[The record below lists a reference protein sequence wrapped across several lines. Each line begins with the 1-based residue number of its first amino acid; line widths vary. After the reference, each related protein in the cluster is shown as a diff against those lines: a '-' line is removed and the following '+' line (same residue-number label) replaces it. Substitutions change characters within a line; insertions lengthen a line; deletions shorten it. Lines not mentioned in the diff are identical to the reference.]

1 MVKKILGVYIGK
13 DTHLAMDTFITGYYS
28 ACNIAIGDNCVI
40 NRGCYLDGRTG
51 IEIKNNVN
59 VSFGT
64 TILTLQ
70 HEPQSL
76 YFECKGGKVVVEDN
90 VWIGAKAIIL
100 PGVRVGEGAI
110 IAAGAVVCKDVEKY
124 TIVGGVPAKFIGRR
138 TENLLYKTSFHPLFD
153 TDIADE

>member
-1 MVKKILGVYIGK
+1 MKKLLGICIGQ
-13 DTHLAMDTFITGYYS
+13 DTHVAMNTFITGYYS
-28 ACNIAIGDNCVI
+28 GCDIIIGDNCVI

-70 HEPQSL
+70 HEPQSSF
-76 YFECKGGKVVVEDN
+76 FECKGGKVVIDN
-90 VWIGAKAIIL
+90 DVWVGARAIIL
-100 PGVRVGEGAI
+100 PGVKVGEGAI

-124 TIVGGVPAKFIGRR
+124 TIVGGVPAKVIGHR
-138 TENLLYKTSFHPLFD
+138 TNDLRYRTSFHPLFD
-153 TDIADE
+153 TDIADV